1 MFLRCILIFILI
13 FSQSSFANGA
23 VSWDQF
29 TYSYLL
35 EDSYTGFD
43 ISANKL
49 VSESI
54 FITGFYRATKEKTS
68 SFYEP
73 ANTKESYLGVGYR
86 YSLSNDTDL
95 FSVIKYEQIK
105 YYFSDRSETHKMYG
119 LEGGIR
125 SMLTDNLEYSI
136 SFALTQVN
144 PPNTFLAYGINASI
158 SYFISD
164 RVSAGISY
172 RTGLPKIHLS
182 YLF

>member
-13 FSQSSFANGA
+13 FSHSSFANDA

-54 FITGFYRATKEKTS
+54 FITGLYQSLEDKTS
-68 SFYEP
+68 FFFEP
-73 ANTKESYLGVGYR
+73 DKYKAVLLGIGYR
-86 YSLSNDTDL
+86 YSLSNDTDF
-95 FSVIKYEQIK
+95 FSVIKYEQVK
-105 YYFSDRSETHKMYG
+105 SYLVDGSETHKMYG

-144 PPNTFLAYGINASI
+144 PPNTLLAYGINASI
-158 SYFISD
+158 SYSISD
-164 RVSAGISY
+164 RVSGGISY
-172 RTGLPKIHLS
+172 RKGLPKIHLS

>member
-1 MFLRCILIFILI
+1 
-13 FSQSSFANGA
+13 
-23 VSWDQF
+23 
-29 TYSYLL
+29 L

-54 FITGFYRATKEKTS
+54 FISGFYRAKKETTS

-73 ANTKESYLGVGYR
+73 ALTKESYLGVGYR

-95 FSVIKYEQIK
+95 FSVIKYVQLK
-105 YYFSDRSETHKMYG
+105 YYLADDSKTHKMYG

-125 SMLTDNLEYSI
+125 SMLTNNLEYFI

-144 PPNTFLAYGINASI
+144 PPNTLLAYGINASI
-158 SYFISD
+158 SYFIANNI
-164 RVSAGISY
+164 SAGISY